1 MFERTRS
8 LTRIVGLLVC
18 VLGLVPGAAHA
29 QRVLVTHPPLPNPLL
44 SASGRFIVA
53 VIDNRFLVEDTD
65 QVFDLYRYDLST
77 NLWARVP
84 RASLVGSNDPSI
96 VSSSSIE
103 LLSVSDDGRYVAY
116 AVRRPA
122 TPGGLWSPPVLVR
135 HDLETRVRQVVRD
148 AAVHPFAQ
156 PVMSRDGSTLAWVG
170 ANHAVF
176 VGKAGQTPVA
186 VGQACAM
193 TATYCPASVA
203 LTARGERVLYAV
215 VDGDLASL
223 ETFEPSTNDRRR
235 YPSFRFAPVQP
246 TRHDGVGAVRTGR
259 VRRYGQ
265 CRARRRDREHRAEC
279 DRDGADLSHHRRRR
293 LCAGRWAGHPR
304 SSARDRTPGL
314 PVPAA
319 RSGGLHRESL
329 RPLRQRPDWSRSA
342 AG

>member
-1 MFERTRS
+1 M
-8 LTRIVGLLVC
+8 
-18 VLGLVPGAAHA
+18 
-29 QRVLVTHPPLPNPLL
+29 
-44 SASGRFIVA
+44 
-53 VIDNRFLVEDTD
+53 
-65 QVFDLYRYDLST
+65 
-77 NLWARVP
+77 
-84 RASLVGSNDPSI
+84 
-96 VSSSSIE
+96 SSSSIE

-235 YPSFRFAPVQP
+235 YPSFRFAQFGRLVTTASGGSYWPGPWVRRSAVLDVETGGIEP
-246 TRHDGVGAVRTGR
+246 SATATGPASVITDDGVYVLGAGP
-259 VRRYGQ
+259 GIH
-265 CRARRRDREHRAEC
+265 DRLLGTE
-279 DRDGADLSHHRRRR
+279 
-293 LCAGRWAGHPR
+293 
-304 SSARDRTPGL
+304 L
-314 PVPAA
+314 PVYPFPPLVPGAYLA
-319 RSGGLHRESL
+319 SLL